1 MAIITV
7 RDDAHWHELRAQHI
21 GGSDVAAIFGL
32 SSFSTKWQLWME
44 RAGKLSPEDLS
55 ENKAVQ
61 AGTFLES
68 GIANWAAHR
77 WNMNISKVHEYHTSN
92 DVRGM
97 GATLDYATSDGI
109 PVEIKWNSGF
119 GDGWEYESDTITKAP
134 ENYILQVQHQMACY
148 QGDAPYA
155 WIVVLL
161 HNEPRRMKIPRHDGI
176 IDRIKQEVSDFWTS
190 IDEGVEPPIDF
201 NLDAEAVGRLMEET
215 PLSDVELDSDCAI
228 LFTKY
233 LDANATEKLAKE
245 TKDAIKAE
253 LLIAARAKMEGMNTS
268 LEKAVIRCGDRKMSI
283 STVAPNLGTEVTED
297 MVGTRINT
305 RRGYQTVRIS

>member
-21 GGSDVAAIFGL
+21 GGSDVAALFGL
-32 SSFSTKWQLWME
+32 SSFSSKWQLWME
-44 RAGKLSPEDLS
+44 KAGKLSPEDLS

-61 AGTFLES
+61 AGTFLEA
-68 GIANWAAHR
+68 GIANWAAFR
-77 WNMNISKVHEYHTSN
+77 WGMDISKVHEYHTS
-92 DVRGM
+92 DRVRGM

-155 WIVVLL
+155 WLVVLL

-176 IDRIKQEVSDFWTS
+176 IQSIENAVFDFWTS
-190 IDEGVEPPIDF
+190 IDAGVEPPVDF
-201 NLDAEAVGRLMEET
+201 NLDAEAIGRLMEET
-215 PLSDVELDSDCAI
+215 PLSDIELDSDKAI
-228 LFTKY
+228 LFNRYK
-233 LDANATEKLAKE
+233 DASETEKLAKAAKE
-245 TKDAIKAE
+245 AAKAE
-253 LLIAARAKMEGMNTS
+253 LLLAAREKMQGMNTS
-268 LEKAVIRCGDRKMSI
+268 LEKAVVRCGDRKMSI
-283 STVAPNLGTEVTED
+283 STVAPNMGTLVTED
-297 MVGTRINT
+297 MVGTSINT
-305 RRGYQTVRIS
+305 RKGYQTVRIS

>member
-21 GGSDVAAIFGL
+21 GGSDIAALFGL

-44 RAGKLSPEDLS
+44 KSGKLPPEDIS
-55 ENKAVQ
+55 GNKAVQ
-61 AGTFLES
+61 AGTFLEA

-77 WNMNISKVHEYHTSN
+77 WDMKISKVHEYHTAD

-134 ENYILQVQHQMACY
+134 ENYLLQVQHQMACFH
-148 QGDAPYA
+148 GNAPYA
-155 WIVVLL
+155 WLIVLL
-161 HNEPRRMKIPRHDGI
+161 HNEPRRMKIPRHETVI
-176 IDRIKQEVSDFWTS
+176 EAIKQEVTSFWIS
-190 IDEGVEPPIDF
+190 VDQGIEPPIDF
-201 NLDAEAVGRLMEET
+201 NLDAEAIDRLLEVT
-215 PLSDVELDSDCAI
+215 PLTDITLDEENND
-228 LFTKY
+228 LFVKY
-233 LDANATEKLAKE
+233 IDASAAEKRAEKE
-245 TKDAIKAE
+245 KKEARAE
-253 LLIAARAKMEGMNTS
+253 LLMRAQARMEGANTP
-268 LEKAVIRCGDRKMSI
+268 LEKAIVRCGDHKMSI
-283 STVAPNLGTEVTED
+283 STVAPNTGTEVTAE

-305 RRGYQTVRIS
+305 RKGYQTVRIS